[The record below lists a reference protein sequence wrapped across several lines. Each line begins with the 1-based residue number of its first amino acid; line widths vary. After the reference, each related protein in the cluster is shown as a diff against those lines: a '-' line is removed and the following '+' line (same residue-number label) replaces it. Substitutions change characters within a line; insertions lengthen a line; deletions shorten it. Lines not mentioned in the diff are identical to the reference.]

1 MPAQG
6 GTYRSLVIRKGP
18 YDQFLTSPSGTVGQH
33 FQKVAAAVTR
43 EAKSVADQK
52 LQRHTGQVSAGF
64 RSEVSHGPRIRA
76 WNISPIFK
84 YLERGTRPH
93 IIRPRRARVLVF
105 TARDGSTVYARIVHH
120 PGTRAYRIL
129 ETALRRVVG
138 RDR

>member
-1 MPAQG
+1 MA
-6 GTYRSLVIRKGP
+6 TYRSLVIRKGP

-33 FQKVAAAVTR
+33 FQKIAAAVTR

-64 RSEVSHGPRIRA
+64 RSEVSHGPRIKV
-76 WNISPIFK
+76 WNLSPIFK

-93 IIRPRRARVLVF
+93 IIKPKRASVLVF
-105 TARDGSTVYARIVHH
+105 KARDGSLVHTRLVHH